1 MLPSLPRIPSS
12 VLRQRD
18 VRIIVHGRGS
28 RYRVHTYGRCLKQEI
43 EATAALAR
51 DVRAAIGR
59 AERNA
64 AAVVRLGSVRRI
76 LIVDDEPAL
85 REILA
90 AVLADEGYAV
100 QTAPDGRSALD
111 LIAAA
116 PPDLVITDISM
127 PRLDGWG
134 LLTQIR
140 QDDPTLPV
148 LLISAIRPTLTGC
161 LAPATDQTAFLAKP
175 FDLEDLLDFVTRL
188 IASRQG

>member
-1 MLPSLPRIPSS
+1 M
-12 VLRQRD
+12 
-18 VRIIVHGRGS
+18 
-28 RYRVHTYGRCLKQEI
+28 
-43 EATAALAR
+43 
-51 DVRAAIGR
+51 
-59 AERNA
+59 
-64 AAVVRLGSVRRI
+64 RRI

-100 QTAPDGRSALD
+100 QTAADGRSALD
-111 LIAAA
+111 MITTG

-134 LLTQIR
+134 LMTQIR

-161 LAPATDQTAFLAKP
+161 PDPAYEHAVFLAKP
-175 FDLEDLLDFVTRL
+175 FDLEVLLDLVSRL
-188 IASRQG
+188 IASR

>member
-1 MLPSLPRIPSS
+1 
-12 VLRQRD
+12 V
-18 VRIIVHGRGS
+18 
-28 RYRVHTYGRCLKQEI
+28 
-43 EATAALAR
+43 ALAR
-51 DVRAAIGR
+51 DVRAAVDR

-100 QTAPDGRSALD
+100 QTAADGRSALD
-111 LIAAA
+111 LFAAT

-134 LLTQIR
+134 LLAQIR

-148 LLISAIRPTLTGC
+148 LLISAIRPTRTGRPAS
-161 LAPATDQTAFLAKP
+161 APDHTAFLAKP
-175 FDLEDLLDFVTRL
+175 FDLEALLDLVTHL

>member
-1 MLPSLPRIPSS
+1 
-12 VLRQRD
+12 
-18 VRIIVHGRGS
+18 
-28 RYRVHTYGRCLKQEI
+28 
-43 EATAALAR
+43 
-51 DVRAAIGR
+51 
-59 AERNA
+59 
-64 AAVVRLGSVRRI
+64 VRRI

-85 REILA
+85 REILS
-90 AVLADEGYAV
+90 AVLGEEGYAV
-100 QTAPDGRSALD
+100 QTAADGRNALD

-148 LLISAIRPTLTGC
+148 LLISAIRPALTGR
-161 LAPATDQTAFLAKP
+161 LAPASDHTVFLAKP
-175 FDLEDLLDFVTRL
+175 FDLEAILELVTRL

>member
-1 MLPSLPRIPSS
+1 
-12 VLRQRD
+12 
-18 VRIIVHGRGS
+18 
-28 RYRVHTYGRCLKQEI
+28 LKQEI
-43 EATAALAR
+43 DATAALAR
-51 DVRAAIGR
+51 DVRAVVGQ

-90 AVLADEGYAV
+90 TVLADEGYAV
-100 QTAPDGRSALD
+100 QMAADGRSALD
-111 LIAAA
+111 LITTA

-148 LLISAIRPTLTGC
+148 LLISAIRPTLTGR
-161 LAPATDQTAFLAKP
+161 LAPATDHTAFLAKP

-188 IASRQG
+188 IESRQV

>member
-1 MLPSLPRIPSS
+1 
-12 VLRQRD
+12 
-18 VRIIVHGRGS
+18 
-28 RYRVHTYGRCLKQEI
+28 
-43 EATAALAR
+43 
-51 DVRAAIGR
+51 
-59 AERNA
+59 
-64 AAVVRLGSVRRI
+64 VRRI

-100 QTAPDGRSALD
+100 QTAADGRSALD
-111 LIAAA
+111 LITTA

-134 LLTQIR
+134 LLAQIR

-148 LLISAIRPTLTGC
+148 LLISAICPTLTGRP
-161 LAPATDQTAFLAKP
+161 APAYDHTVFLAKP
-175 FDLEDLLDFVTRL
+175 FDLEALLDLVTRL

>member
-1 MLPSLPRIPSS
+1 
-12 VLRQRD
+12 
-18 VRIIVHGRGS
+18 
-28 RYRVHTYGRCLKQEI
+28 
-43 EATAALAR
+43 
-51 DVRAAIGR
+51 
-59 AERNA
+59 
-64 AAVVRLGSVRRI
+64 VRRI

-100 QTAPDGRSALD
+100 QMAADGRSALD
-111 LIAAA
+111 LIATA

>member
-1 MLPSLPRIPSS
+1 M
-12 VLRQRD
+12 
-18 VRIIVHGRGS
+18 
-28 RYRVHTYGRCLKQEI
+28 
-43 EATAALAR
+43 
-51 DVRAAIGR
+51 
-59 AERNA
+59 
-64 AAVVRLGSVRRI
+64 RRI

-100 QTAPDGRSALD
+100 QTAADGRSALD
-111 LIAAA
+111 MITTA

-134 LLTQIR
+134 LLIQIR

-161 LAPATDQTAFLAKP
+161 LAPATDHTTFLAKP
-175 FDLEDLLDFVTRL
+175 FDLEDLLDLVTRL

>member
-1 MLPSLPRIPSS
+1 
-12 VLRQRD
+12 V
-18 VRIIVHGRGS
+18 
-28 RYRVHTYGRCLKQEI
+28 
-43 EATAALAR
+43 ALAR
-51 DVRAAIGR
+51 DVRAAVDR

-100 QTAPDGRSALD
+100 QTAADGRSALD
-111 LIAAA
+111 LITTA

-134 LLTQIR
+134 LLVQIR

-148 LLISAIRPTLTGC
+148 LLISAIRPTFTGTGHP
-161 LAPATDQTAFLAKP
+161 APAADHTAFLAKP
-175 FDLEDLLDFVTRL
+175 FDLAELLDLVTRL

>member
-1 MLPSLPRIPSS
+1 
-12 VLRQRD
+12 V
-18 VRIIVHGRGS
+18 
-28 RYRVHTYGRCLKQEI
+28 
-43 EATAALAR
+43 ALAR
-51 DVRAAIGR
+51 DVRAAVDR

-100 QTAPDGRSALD
+100 QTAADGRSALD
-111 LIAAA
+111 LFAAT

-134 LLTQIR
+134 LLAQIR

-148 LLISAIRPTLTGC
+148 LLISAIRPTRTGRP
-161 LAPATDQTAFLAKP
+161 APATDHTAFLAKP
-175 FDLEDLLDFVTRL
+175 FDLEALLDLVTHL

>member
-1 MLPSLPRIPSS
+1 
-12 VLRQRD
+12 V
-18 VRIIVHGRGS
+18 
-28 RYRVHTYGRCLKQEI
+28 
-43 EATAALAR
+43 ALAR
-51 DVRAAIGR
+51 DVRAAVDR

-100 QTAPDGRSALD
+100 QTAADGRSALD
-111 LIAAA
+111 LITTA

-134 LLTQIR
+134 LLVQIR

-148 LLISAIRPTLTGC
+148 LLISAIRPTLTGTGHP
-161 LAPATDQTAFLAKP
+161 APTADHTAFLAKP
-175 FDLEDLLDFVTRL
+175 FDLEELLDLVTRL

>member
-1 MLPSLPRIPSS
+1 
-12 VLRQRD
+12 
-18 VRIIVHGRGS
+18 
-28 RYRVHTYGRCLKQEI
+28 
-43 EATAALAR
+43 
-51 DVRAAIGR
+51 
-59 AERNA
+59 
-64 AAVVRLGSVRRI
+64 VRRI